1 MYSIGRPRSSVPGA
15 GTGKV
20 TVTRCGK
27 VNCSDRSPRPA
38 QHAKRSQRIPAARL
52 AGASFHL
59 EVDRTRMR
67 VLEWPAPVTMT
78 LAVHQIDRVD
88 DALVRCDARP
98 AQVVE
103 SPQDVVVPSRRK

>member
-20 TVTRCGK
+20 TAMRCGK
-27 VNCSDRSPRPA
+27 VSCSDRSPRPA
-38 QHAKRSQRIPAARL
+38 QHPKRSQRVPAARL

-67 VLEWPAPVTMT
+67 ILERPAPVIKT
-78 LAVHQIDRVD
+78 LALHQIDRVG
-88 DALVRCDARP
+88 DALVRCDARA

-103 SPQDVVVPSRRK
+103 SPQNVVVP